1 MSLMKFSTK
10 YNVSRLTDADQ
21 PNSPVRLCN
30 RNFCVLSTGC
40 DLICAS
46 ATENA
51 MHRLCPHLHVVPLRK
66 RPFWFLP
73 SPMVATWL
81 AWYNIP
87 CNTRLW
93 GQLGLAALSNLTASS
108 VSKLCSTL
116 TVRSSRL
123 PGPCRSLLQ
132 RQDIQQNLFA
142 MVSVWLRRCT
152 WRCLTSYYLMQ
163 LFLSKFLLGGNANS
177 VQATAS
183 GGVPGK
189 TASRSPFSTCCATN
203 SGLSKPALHVL

>member
-46 ATENA
+46 ATENS
-51 MHRLCPHLHVVPLRK
+51 MHRLCPRLHVVPLRK

-87 CNTRLW
+87 GNTRLW
-93 GQLGLAALSNLTASS
+93 GQLRIAALSNLTASS
-108 VSKLCSTL
+108 VSKLCSIRYSSLIKDSLAHADRCCNVKTSNK
-116 TVRSSRL
+116 TCSRWFPSGCAAVR
-123 PGPCRSLLQ
+123 
-132 RQDIQQNLFA
+132 
-142 MVSVWLRRCT
+142 
-152 WRCLTSYYLMQ
+152 
-163 LFLSKFLLGGNANS
+163 GGA
-177 VQATAS
+177 
-183 GGVPGK
+183 
-189 TASRSPFSTCCATN
+189 
-203 SGLSKPALHVL
+203 